1 MDFAIPRSLESY
13 ARISLKIAESFGD
26 NYVRIFRPLLK
37 LAPDRGMNTQ
47 RYIRL
52 FVFLRSRN
60 MLPSDL
66 IGRTI

>member
-1 MDFAIPRSLESY
+1 
-13 ARISLKIAESFGD
+13 LKIAESFGD

-37 LAPDRGMNTQ
+37 LVPDRGMNTQ